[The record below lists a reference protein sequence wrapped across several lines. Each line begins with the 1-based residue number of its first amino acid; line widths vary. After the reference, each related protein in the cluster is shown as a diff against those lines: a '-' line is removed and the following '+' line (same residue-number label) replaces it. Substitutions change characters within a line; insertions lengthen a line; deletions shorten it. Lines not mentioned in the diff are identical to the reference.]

1 MANGQSVPQE
11 FIEQH
16 VKLLEAG
23 DTAGLT
29 QRYAEDATFARFD
42 RVAVGR
48 EQIRELFDYY
58 LSQNPNITGI
68 DAIQMTDD
76 LILYQAAEELDGRL
90 TTAVG
95 TLAFKDGMVWR
106 QTVAFVDHRPTQ
118 VSSAQVSSA
127 QVSPA

>member
-1 MANGQSVPQE
+1 MATQSVPQQ
-11 FIEQH
+11 FIDQQ

-23 DTAGLT
+23 DTAGLA

-48 EQIRELFDYY
+48 EEIRKLFDHY
-58 LSQNPNITGI
+58 LAQHPNITGM

-95 TLAFKDGMVWR
+95 TLAFKDGLVWR
-106 QTVAFVDHRPTQ
+106 QTVAFVDHRPT
-118 VSSAQVSSA
+118 
-127 QVSPA
+127 

>member
-1 MANGQSVPQE
+1 MASAPQE
-11 FIEQH
+11 FIEQQ

-23 DTAGLT
+23 DTAGLA

-48 EQIRELFDYY
+48 DQIRELFDYY
-58 LSQNPNITGI
+58 LAQKPNITGM

-76 LILYQAAEELDGRL
+76 LILYQAAEELDGHL

-95 TLAFKDGMVWR
+95 TLAFRDGLVWR
-106 QTVAFVDHRPTQ
+106 QTVAFVEHRP
-118 VSSAQVSSA
+118 A
-127 QVSPA
+127 